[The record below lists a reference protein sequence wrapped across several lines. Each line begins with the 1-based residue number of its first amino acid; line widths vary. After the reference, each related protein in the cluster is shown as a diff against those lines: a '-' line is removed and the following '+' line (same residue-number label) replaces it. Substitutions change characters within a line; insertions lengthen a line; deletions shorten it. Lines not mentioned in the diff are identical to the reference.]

1 MSQEEIGQR
10 STDETPR
17 SSDFVDRASEH
28 TAISPELVVGERPS
42 SKSRGVK
49 LLLFLMLVVV
59 MGCVIYYLL
68 GQYIVDVEPSATSG
82 ALTSVIKIN
91 RPDSPVI
98 PLEEGVKV
106 EIVPVEKL
114 ASVEPSPPRVAA
126 SNPEVDPVPMV
137 VAPAKAVGTPAYV
150 LASGRYLYSDK
161 LNKAISQIEKMGYKT
176 TRTSINEEHKMTRLL
191 LNRFDT
197 KAMAEKRLAEILPK
211 IAGAFIVA
219 EAGKFALY
227 AGSYLSLDM
236 ARRDADYLFAEG
248 IRTVESSVSVALP
261 RTTLTF
267 GSFATRDEALKVADK
282 LKKKG
287 VLAPKVVS
295 NS

>member
-197 KAMAEKRLAEILPK
+197 KAMGN
-211 IAGAFIVA
+211 AGAQVSFIGHGIGVEIDEFPFIA
-219 EAGKFALY
+219 RGFDDQLLEEKMCFAFEPKAVFVGEGAVGIENTFWVEADGL
-227 AGSYLSLDM
+227 
-236 ARRDADYLFAEG
+236 RRLTYSDEQL
-248 IRTVESSVSVALP
+248 VEL
-261 RTTLTF
+261 
-267 GSFATRDEALKVADK
+267 
-282 LKKKG
+282 
-287 VLAPKVVS
+287 
-295 NS
+295 